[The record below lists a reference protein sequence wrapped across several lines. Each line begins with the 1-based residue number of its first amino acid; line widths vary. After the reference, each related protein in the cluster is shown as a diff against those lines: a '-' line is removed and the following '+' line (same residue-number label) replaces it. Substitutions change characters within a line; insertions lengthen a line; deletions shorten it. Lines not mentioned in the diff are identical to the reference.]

1 MQSSPRTGYSV
12 LILVVALFKLSRRLS
27 GAVKPGFALAETLL
41 SGALQYL
48 FVEVA
53 TQLQRLHPVP
63 WLD

>member
-1 MQSSPRTGYSV
+1 MQSSPRTGYLV
-12 LILVVALFKLSRRLS
+12 LILVVALFKLSQRLS
-27 GAVKPGFALAETLL
+27 VAVKLGFALAETFL
-41 SGALQYL
+41 SGVLQFL